1 MTSTTTTPSL
11 VFLLVSKALTLRPET
26 KSLPTPPR
34 EGIAGA
40 NADHAD
46 AEDFQAR
53 VRSYH
58 CRLQPGALVAH
69 CPGVLP
75 LVVTCSP
82 GILPFWAHCCLP
94 LGRRTLQL
102 HENSWFLLNS
112 RDGRRTSLFLDR
124 SHCAWPLAKMEIRNM
139 NSEIGKCENWKFE
152 I

>member
-26 KSLPTPPR
+26 ESLPTPPR

-75 LVVTCSP
+75 LWCPQPWYFAVLGSLQSSNDALLAVVRCSCMRIP
-82 GILPFWAHCCLP
+82 GF
-94 LGRRTLQL
+94 T
-102 HENSWFLLNS
+102 
-112 RDGRRTSLFLDR
+112 
-124 SHCAWPLAKMEIRNM
+124 
-139 NSEIGKCENWKFE
+139 FE
-152 I
+152 LT